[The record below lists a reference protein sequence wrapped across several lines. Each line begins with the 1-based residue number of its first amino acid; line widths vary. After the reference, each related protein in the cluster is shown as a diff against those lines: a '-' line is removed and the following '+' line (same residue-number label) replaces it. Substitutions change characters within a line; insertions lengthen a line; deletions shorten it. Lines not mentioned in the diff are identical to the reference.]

1 MLCQHTVGGKNNIHI
16 YINIF
21 SQGFSVKK
29 KVVVHWNRLGL
40 RKAPLTGTLSTQTCS
55 PYTGS
60 WQALTQ
66 SMLARASGWAASRI
80 LPHDIWSHVTR
91 VQARKFPLLLRTGS
105 FQERTDW
112 SARTHR
118 DHNHPRGCWTLPRLW
133 TLRALSGSQSP
144 NKAGLLQTQRLSP
157 GFGEAPELTS
167 LLCSVRSAWARL
179 ELRMPAFTQLLAG
192 KALSPLL
199 WEKLSPSHLCL
210 PHIQKTTSI
219 PAAGRDP
226 FFLEKLP
233 VPVSSRK
240 ATSCLKPCCRWK
252 GGARCAGNTAT
263 QQLQH
268 GPTGRNELWLLLLRN
283 AGSAHL
289 LATYHYPWKTNP
301 GQRCS
306 FTTWLT
312 YSCHLC
318 FLICPGSFFNVHINN
333 FQKNWSTSSCC
344 QTPGRWPALASP
356 AMGCT
361 EHTQAVLAP
370 SAAAFHQQQRG
381 TQRTHA
387 ARSCLHG
394 WSATAHLRQVASRPP
409 PGRPR
414 QELQL
419 GTDTFDLLVRGR
431 HLHFVSVKQTSIRN
445 VVSTRLASCEC
456 KPHANE
462 SFSNSN

>member
-60 WQALTQ
+60 WQALAQ

-133 TLRALSGSQSP
+133 TLHALSGSQSP

-252 GGARCAGNTAT
+252 VEPDALVTQPRNNSSTAPQGET
-263 QQLQH
+263 
-268 GPTGRNELWLLLLRN
+268 
-283 AGSAHL
+283 
-289 LATYHYPWKTNP
+289 
-301 GQRCS
+301 
-306 FTTWLT
+306 
-312 YSCHLC
+312 SCGCC
-318 FLICPGSFFNVHINN
+318 FC
-333 FQKNWSTSSCC
+333 
-344 QTPGRWPALASP
+344 
-356 AMGCT
+356 
-361 EHTQAVLAP
+361 ETQALHTYWKHIITLGKPTQGRGAVSQRDWPTPATSAFWSAQGHFSMFTSTTSRRTEAP
-370 SAAAFHQQQRG
+370 V
-381 TQRTHA
+381 HA
-387 ARSCLHG
+387 ARHLGGDLPWLHQR
-394 WSATAHLRQVASRPP
+394 WDARST
-409 PGRPR
+409 PR
-414 QELQL
+414 QCSLPAQQPSISSSVAHSGHVQPAPVCMGEVPLPVSDRLPQ
-419 GTDTFDLLVRGR
+419 DLW
-431 HLHFVSVKQTSIRN
+431 
-445 VVSTRLASCEC
+445 LADPG
-456 KPHANE
+456 K
-462 SFSNSN
+462 SFSSGQTPLTCLYEEDICILFL